1 MSVGLSDMIWRVFP
15 TIMNLT
21 NEKNKKLNFYVD
33 SILTDRDWDHK
44 LPLNRIIYFDDV
56 TIRFDNIKK
65 NDYRWKTRYHV
76 NVYICQGNTMLA
88 AWINMQLLLKFIVF
102 LL

>member
-33 SILTDRDWDHK
+33 SILTDRD
-44 LPLNRIIYFDDV
+44 
-56 TIRFDNIKK
+56 
-65 NDYRWKTRYHV
+65 
-76 NVYICQGNTMLA
+76 
-88 AWINMQLLLKFIVF
+88 
-102 LL
+102 

>member
-1 MSVGLSDMIWRVFP
+1 MSIGLSDMIWRVFP

-33 SILTDRDWDHK
+33 SILTDRDCDHK
-44 LPLNRIIYFDDV
+44 LPLNRINYFDDV

-65 NDYRWKTRYHV
+65 NDYR
-76 NVYICQGNTMLA
+76 
-88 AWINMQLLLKFIVF
+88 
-102 LL
+102 